1 MEEPKP
7 LKIFE
12 NDPSSVVNINDGK
25 YLPEVVFLYVLI
37 DTFEG
42 KAYRWQHKI
51 EKTHDM
57 EEALLY
63 CLPRFRRNLSAKIR
77 P

>member
-25 YLPEVVFLYVLI
+25 LPPQAIDLEEAVIGAMLI
-37 DTFEG
+37 D
-42 KAYRWQHKI
+42 
-51 EKTHDM
+51 EKVLM
-57 EEALLY
+57 RL
-63 CLPRFRRNLSAKIR
+63 
-77 P
+77 